1 MRTLLLNPPGYL
13 DFDGGAGA
21 RYQNR
26 REVWS
31 NWYPIW
37 LAYPAGMIAGARL
50 LDAQALQLSLVE
62 TLAIARDYDHVVL
75 YTSSPTLKGDAQVS
89 SALKAQRPDIIVGMV
104 GPHPTVL
111 PEGTLQ
117 DAPAVDYVCRNEF
130 DYSVK
135 EIAEGASFSSVR
147 GIVYRAGDGTCGHTA
162 PRPVDEN
169 LDALPWVTRVYKRDL
184 DVEKY
189 NIPWM
194 HWPYASIYTTR
205 GCPAQCTFCLWPQTT
220 SGHRYR
226 KRSVDDVIA
235 EMTWAKDNLST
246 VKEFFFDDDTFSFEK
261 ERTREIARRLKLLGV
276 TWGGNARGNL
286 DYETLRIMKEGG
298 ARNLVVGYESSSQQ
312 ILNNVKKGIRVEKY
326 VEFSRNA
333 KRAGLMIHGAF
344 IVGLPGET
352 EKTLDDT
359 IRFACELDLDTIQ
372 ISLAAPYPG
381 TQLHDWL
388 VAKGYLKD
396 GGSLVGASGFQDVM
410 VGYPDFPSERIFEG
424 VERFYRRFYFRPRYI
439 GRQVARMVVD
449 RSERKRLLSE
459 GRQFLRFL
467 RERKSR
473 RREAATADPTKP
485 GSLAPNSQGS

>member
-1 MRTLLLNPPGYL
+1 MLRTLLLNPPGFL
-13 DFDGGAGA
+13 EFDGGAGA
-21 RYQNR
+21 RYQSR

-37 LAYPAGMIAGARL
+37 LAYPAGMIEGARL
-50 LDAQALQLSLVE
+50 LDAQAQHLSLAQ
-62 TLAIARDYDHVVL
+62 TLAIAKDYDHVVL
-75 YTSSPTLKGDAQVS
+75 YTSSPTFSGDARVAA
-89 SALKAQRPDIIVGMV
+89 ALKAQHPDSLIGMV

-111 PEGTLQ
+111 PDRALG

-135 EIAEGASFSSVR
+135 ELAEGAPLAAVR
-147 GIVYRAGDGTCGHTA
+147 GIVYRTGDSTYRHTSA
-162 PRPVDEN
+162 RPVDEN

-184 DVEKY
+184 DIEKY

-235 EMTWAKDNLST
+235 EMTWAKGNLGG
-246 VKEFFFDDDTFSFEK
+246 VREFFFDDDTFSFEK
-261 ERTREIARRLKLLGV
+261 ERTREIARRLKPLGI

-298 ARNLVVGYESSSQQ
+298 ARNLVVGYESSAQQ
-312 ILNNVKKGIRVEKY
+312 ILNNVKKGIRVERY
-326 VEFSRNA
+326 VEFTQSA

-344 IVGLPGET
+344 ILGLPGET
-352 EKTLDDT
+352 ERTIEET
-359 IRFACELDLDTIQ
+359 IRFACALDLDTIQ
-372 ISLAAPYPG
+372 VSLAAPYPG
-381 TQLHDWL
+381 TELYDWL
-388 VAKGYLKD
+388 VARGYLKE
-396 GGSLVGASGFQDVM
+396 GGSLVGTNGFQDVM
-410 VGYPDFPSERIFEG
+410 VSYPDLPSERIFEG
-424 VERFYRRFYFRPRYI
+424 LERFYRKFYFRPRYI
-439 GRQVARMVVD
+439 ARQVARMTFD
-449 RSERKRLLSE
+449 RSERRRLLSE

-467 RERKSR
+467 RERKSSR
-473 RREAATADPTKP
+473 RYHFDRTRNAE
-485 GSLAPNSQGS
+485 PNRSSTP

>member
-1 MRTLLLNPPGYL
+1 MLRTLLLNPPGFL

-21 RYQNR
+21 RYQSR

-37 LAYPAGMIAGARL
+37 LAYPAGMIEGARL
-50 LDAQALQLSLVE
+50 LDAQAQHLSFAQ
-62 TLAIARDYDHVVL
+62 TLAIAKDYDHVVL
-75 YTSSPTLKGDAQVS
+75 YTSSPTFPGDARIVA
-89 SALKAQRPDIIVGMV
+89 ALKAQQPGTLVGMV
-104 GPHPTVL
+104 GPYPTVL
-111 PEGTLQ
+111 PDRALQ

-135 EIAEGASFSSVR
+135 ELAEGAPLAAVR
-147 GIVYRAGDGTCGHTA
+147 GIVYRTSDARYHHTPA
-162 PRPVDEN
+162 RPVDEN

-184 DVEKY
+184 DIEKY

-235 EMTWAKDNLST
+235 EMAWAKTNLGE

-261 ERTREIARRLKLLGV
+261 ERTREIARRLKPLGI

-286 DYETLRIMKEGG
+286 DYETLRTMKDGG

-326 VEFSRNA
+326 VEFTKNA

-344 IVGLPGET
+344 ILGLPGET
-352 EKTLDDT
+352 ERTIEET
-359 IRFACELDLDTIQ
+359 IRFACDLDLDTIQ
-372 ISLAAPYPG
+372 VSLAAPYPG
-381 TQLHDWL
+381 TQLYDWL
-388 VAKGYLKD
+388 VGKGYLN
-396 GGSLVGASGFQDVM
+396 GNGSLVSVNGFQDVM
-410 VGYPDFPSERIFEG
+410 VNYPDLPSERIFES
-424 VERFYRRFYFRPRYI
+424 VDRFYRRFYFRPRYI
-439 GRQVARMVVD
+439 GRTVVRMIVD
-449 RSERKRLLSE
+449 RAERKRLLSE

-467 RERKSR
+467 RERRNSR
-473 RREAATADPTKP
+473 RSAVAPAAFASRP
-485 GSLAPNSQGS
+485 

>member
-1 MRTLLLNPPGYL
+1 MLKTLLLNPPGFL

-37 LAYPAGMIAGARL
+37 LAYPAGMIEGARL
-50 LDAQALQLSLVE
+50 VDAQALGLSLAQ
-62 TLAIARDYDHVVL
+62 TLSVTKDYDHVVL
-75 YTSSPTLKGDAQVS
+75 YTSSPTLPGDAQV
-89 SALKAQRPDIIVGMV
+89 AAAVKAQRLDTIVGMV

-111 PEGTLQ
+111 PERTLK
-117 DAPAVDYVCRNEF
+117 DAPVVDYVCRNEF

-135 EIAEGASFSSVR
+135 EIAEGAALSDVR
-147 GIVYRAGDGTCGHTA
+147 GIVYRTSAATYQRTPA
-162 PRPVDEN
+162 RPVDEN

-184 DVEKY
+184 DIEKY

-235 EMTWAKDNLST
+235 EMTWAKDNLRA

-261 ERTREIARRLKLLGV
+261 ERTREIARRLKPLGV

-286 DYETLRIMKEGG
+286 DYETLRTMKDGG

-326 VEFSRNA
+326 VEFTRNA

-344 IVGLPGET
+344 ILGLPGET
-352 EKTLDDT
+352 EKTIEET

-372 ISLAAPYPG
+372 VSLAAPYPG
-381 TQLHDWL
+381 TQLYDWL
-388 VAKGYLKD
+388 VGKGYLNE
-396 GGSLVGASGFQDVM
+396 GGSLVGADGFQDVM
-410 VGYPDFPSERIFEG
+410 VNYPDLPSGRIFAG
-424 VERFYRRFYFRPRYI
+424 VERFYRKFYFRPRYI
-439 GRQVARMVVD
+439 ARQVARMVVD

-467 RERKSR
+467 RERRTRGGDS
-473 RREAATADPTKP
+473 P
-485 GSLAPNSQGS
+485 LAGQTT

>member
-1 MRTLLLNPPGYL
+1 MLRTLLLNPPGYR

-37 LAYPAGMIAGARL
+37 LAYPAGMIEGARL
-50 LDAQALQLSLVE
+50 LDAQAQRLSLDE
-62 TLAIARDYDHVVL
+62 TLFVAGDFDHVVL
-75 YTSSPTLKGDAQVS
+75 YTSSPTLPGDAQV
-89 SALKAQRPDIIVGMV
+89 AAAVKAQRPHTLVGMV

-111 PEGTLQ
+111 PEQTLR

-135 EIAEGASFSSVR
+135 EIAEGAPLFAVR
-147 GIVYRAGDGTCGHTA
+147 GIVYRAEDATCRHTPA
-162 PRPVDEN
+162 RPVDEN

-184 DVEKY
+184 DVERY

-194 HWPYASIYTTR
+194 EWPYVSLYTTR

-226 KRSVDDVIA
+226 KRSVDDVVA
-235 EMTWAKDNLST
+235 ELTWVRANLGG
-246 VKEFFFDDDTFSFEK
+246 VKEFFFDDDTFSFER
-261 ERTREIARRLKLLGV
+261 ERTREIARRLKPLGI

-286 DYETLRIMKEGG
+286 DYETLRIMKDAG

-326 VEFSRNA
+326 VEFTRSA

-344 IVGLPGET
+344 ILGLPGET
-352 EKTLDDT
+352 ERTIEET

-372 ISLAAPYPG
+372 VSLAAPYPG
-381 TQLHDWL
+381 TQLYDWL
-388 VAKGYLKD
+388 AERRYLNA
-396 GGSLVGASGFQDVM
+396 GGSLVSEAGFQDVM
-410 VGYPDFPSERIFEG
+410 VRYPDLSSERIFGG
-424 VERFYRRFYFRPRYI
+424 VEHFYRRFYFRPRYI

-467 RERKSR
+467 RERR
-473 RREAATADPTKP
+473 RGRRGTGMAGPAPS
-485 GSLAPNSQGS
+485 GSASMGG

>member
-1 MRTLLLNPPGYL
+1 MSMLRTLLLNPPGFL

-21 RYQNR
+21 RYQSR

-37 LAYPAGMIAGARL
+37 LAYPAGMIEGARL
-50 LDAQALQLSLVE
+50 LDAQAQHLSLDQ
-62 TLAIARDYDHVVL
+62 TLAVAKDYDHVVL
-75 YTSSPTLKGDAQVS
+75 YTSSPTLPGDAGV
-89 SALKAQRPDIIVGMV
+89 AAAVKAQQPDTLVGMV

-111 PEGTLQ
+111 PEQALQ
-117 DAPAVDYVCRNEF
+117 NASAVDYVCRNEF

-135 EIAEGASFSSVR
+135 ELAEGAPLAAVR
-147 GIVYRAGDGTCGHTA
+147 GIVYRTGDATYHHTSA
-162 PRPVDEN
+162 RPVDEN

-184 DVEKY
+184 DIKKY

-226 KRSVDDVIA
+226 RRSVDDVIA
-235 EMTWAKDNLST
+235 EMTWAKHNLSA
-246 VKEFFFDDDTFSFEK
+246 VREFFFDDDTFSFEK
-261 ERTREIARRLKLLGV
+261 ERTRQIARGLKPLGI

-326 VEFSRNA
+326 VEFTRNA

-344 IVGLPGET
+344 ILGLPGET
-352 EKTLDDT
+352 ERTIEET
-359 IRFACELDLDTIQ
+359 IRFACMLDLDTIQ
-372 ISLAAPYPG
+372 VSLAAPYPG
-381 TQLHDWL
+381 TQLYDWL
-388 VAKGYLKD
+388 VARGYLNE
-396 GGSLVGASGFQDVM
+396 GGSLVGTNGFQDVM
-410 VGYPDFPSERIFEG
+410 VSYPDLPSERIFEG
-424 VERFYRRFYFRPRYI
+424 VERFYRKFYFRPSYI
-439 GRQVARMVVD
+439 ARQVGRMIVH
-449 RSERKRLLSE
+449 RSERRRLLSE

-467 RERKSR
+467 RERTTSR
-473 RREAATADPTKP
+473 RYGRDNTCNAEANR
-485 GSLAPNSQGS
+485 SLTP

>member
-1 MRTLLLNPPGYL
+1 MLRTLLLNPPGFL

-21 RYQNR
+21 RYQSR

-37 LAYPAGMIAGARL
+37 LAYPAGMIEGARL
-50 LDAQALQLSLVE
+50 LDAQAQHLSLDQ
-62 TLAIARDYDHVVL
+62 TLAVAKDYDHVVL
-75 YTSSPTLKGDAQVS
+75 YTSSPTLPGDAGV
-89 SALKAQRPDIIVGMV
+89 AAAVKAQQPDTLVGMV

-111 PEGTLQ
+111 PEQALQ
-117 DAPAVDYVCRNEF
+117 DASAVDYVCRNEF

-135 EIAEGASFSSVR
+135 ELAEGAPLAAVR
-147 GIVYRAGDGTCGHTA
+147 GIVYRTGDATYHHTSA
-162 PRPVDEN
+162 RPVDEN

-184 DVEKY
+184 DIEKY

-226 KRSVDDVIA
+226 SRSVDDVIA
-235 EMTWAKDNLST
+235 EMTWAKHNLGA
-246 VKEFFFDDDTFSFEK
+246 VREFFFDDDTFSFEK
-261 ERTREIARRLKLLGV
+261 ERTRQIARGLKPLGI

-326 VEFSRNA
+326 VEFTRNA

-344 IVGLPGET
+344 ILGLPGET
-352 EKTLDDT
+352 ERTIEET
-359 IRFACELDLDTIQ
+359 IRFACTLDLDTIQ
-372 ISLAAPYPG
+372 VSLAAPYPG
-381 TQLHDWL
+381 TQLYDWL
-388 VAKGYLKD
+388 VARGYLNE
-396 GGSLVGASGFQDVM
+396 GGSLVGTNGFQDVM
-410 VGYPDFPSERIFEG
+410 VSYPDLPSERIFEG
-424 VERFYRRFYFRPRYI
+424 VERFYRKFYFRPSYI
-439 GRQVARMVVD
+439 ARQVGRMIVD
-449 RSERKRLLSE
+449 RSERRRLLSE

-467 RERKSR
+467 RERTTSR
-473 RREAATADPTKP
+473 RYGRDNACNAEANR
-485 GSLAPNSQGS
+485 SLTP

>member
-1 MRTLLLNPPGYL
+1 MSMLRTLLLNPPGFL

-37 LAYPAGMIAGARL
+37 LAYPAGMIEGARL
-50 LDAQALQLSLVE
+50 VDAQALRLSLAQ
-62 TLAIARDYDHVVL
+62 TLLVTKDYDHVVL
-75 YTSSPTLKGDAQVS
+75 YTSSPTLPGDAQV
-89 SALKAQRPDIIVGMV
+89 AAAVKAQRPDTIVGMV
-104 GPHPTVL
+104 GPLPTVL
-111 PEGTLQ
+111 PERTLK

-135 EIAEGASFSSVR
+135 EIAEGAALSDVR
-147 GIVYRAGDGTCGHTA
+147 GIVYHTGA
-162 PRPVDEN
+162 ATYQHTPARPVDEN

-184 DVEKY
+184 DIEKY

-235 EMTWAKDNLST
+235 EMTWAKDNLRA
-246 VKEFFFDDDTFSFEK
+246 VREFFFDDDTFSFEK
-261 ERTREIARRLKLLGV
+261 ERTREIARRLKPLGI

-286 DYETLRIMKEGG
+286 DYETLRTMKEGG

-326 VEFSRNA
+326 VEFTRDA

-344 IVGLPGET
+344 ILGLPGET
-352 EKTLDDT
+352 EKTIEET

-372 ISLAAPYPG
+372 VSLAAPYPG
-381 TQLHDWL
+381 TQLYDWL
-388 VAKGYLKD
+388 VGKGYLNE
-396 GGSLVGASGFQDVM
+396 GGSLVSAEGFQDVM
-410 VGYPDFPSERIFEG
+410 VNYPDLPSDRIFAG
-424 VERFYRRFYFRPRYI
+424 VERFYRKFYFRPRYI
-439 GRQVARMVVD
+439 ARQVAHMVLD

-459 GRQFLRFL
+459 GRQFVRFL
-467 RERKSR
+467 RERRTRGGDS
-473 RREAATADPTKP
+473 P
-485 GSLAPNSQGS
+485 LAGQTT

>member
-1 MRTLLLNPPGYL
+1 MSMLRTLLLNPPGFL

-37 LAYPAGMIAGARL
+37 LAYPAGMIEGARL
-50 LDAQALQLSLVE
+50 LDAQAQHLSLAQ
-62 TLAIARDYDHVVL
+62 TLAIAKDYDHVVL
-75 YTSSPTLKGDAQVS
+75 YTSSPTFAGDARVAA
-89 SALKAQRPDIIVGMV
+89 ALKAQQPGVLVGMV

-111 PEGTLQ
+111 PDRALQ
-117 DAPAVDYVCRNEF
+117 GAPAVDYVCRNEF

-135 EIAEGASFSSVR
+135 ELAEGAPLAAVR
-147 GIVYRAGDGTCGHTA
+147 GIVYRTGDATFHHTA
-162 PRPVDEN
+162 ARPVDEN

-184 DVEKY
+184 DIEKY

-235 EMTWAKDNLST
+235 EMTWAKDNLGA
-246 VKEFFFDDDTFSFEK
+246 VREFFFDDDTFSFEK
-261 ERTREIARRLKLLGV
+261 ERTRQIALRLKPLGI

-286 DYETLRIMKEGG
+286 DYETLRIMKDGG

-326 VEFSRNA
+326 VEFTRNA

-344 IVGLPGET
+344 ILGLPGET
-352 EKTLDDT
+352 ERTIEET
-359 IRFACELDLDTIQ
+359 IRFACSLDLDTIQ
-372 ISLAAPYPG
+372 VSLAAPYPG
-381 TQLHDWL
+381 TQLYDWL
-388 VAKGYLKD
+388 IARGYLNE
-396 GGSLVGASGFQDVM
+396 GGSLVGTNGFQDVM
-410 VGYPDFPSERIFEG
+410 VSYPDLPSERIFEG
-424 VERFYRRFYFRPRYI
+424 VERFYRKFYFRPSYI
-439 GRQVARMVVD
+439 ARQIARIAVD
-449 RSERKRLLSE
+449 RSERRRLLSE

-467 RERKSR
+467 RERRSSR
-473 RREAATADPTKP
+473 RYGRDTHATGA
-485 GSLAPNSQGS
+485 

>member
-1 MRTLLLNPPGYL
+1 MSMLRTLLLNPPGFL

-37 LAYPAGMIAGARL
+37 LAYPAGMIEGARL
-50 LDAQALQLSLVE
+50 VDAQALRLSLAQ
-62 TLAIARDYDHVVL
+62 TLFVTKDYDHVVL
-75 YTSSPTLKGDAQVS
+75 YTSSPTLPGDAQV
-89 SALKAQRPDIIVGMV
+89 AAAVKTQRPDTIVGMV

-111 PEGTLQ
+111 PERTLK

-135 EIAEGASFSSVR
+135 EIAEGAALSDVR
-147 GIVYRAGDGTCGHTA
+147 GIVYRTGAATYQHTPA
-162 PRPVDEN
+162 RPVDEN

-184 DVEKY
+184 DIEKY

-235 EMTWAKDNLST
+235 EMTWAKGNLRA
-246 VKEFFFDDDTFSFEK
+246 VREFFFDDDTFSFEK
-261 ERTREIARRLKLLGV
+261 ERTREIARRLKPLGI

-286 DYETLRIMKEGG
+286 DYETLRTMKEGG

-326 VEFSRNA
+326 VEFTRDA

-344 IVGLPGET
+344 ILGLPGET
-352 EKTLDDT
+352 EKTIEET

-372 ISLAAPYPG
+372 VSLAAPYPG
-381 TQLHDWL
+381 TQLYDWL
-388 VAKGYLKD
+388 VGKGYLNE
-396 GGSLVGASGFQDVM
+396 GGSLVSAEGFQDVM
-410 VGYPDFPSERIFEG
+410 VNYPDLPSDRIFAG
-424 VERFYRRFYFRPRYI
+424 VERFYRKFYFRPRYI
-439 GRQVARMVVD
+439 ARQVAHMVVD

-459 GRQFLRFL
+459 GRQFVRFL
-467 RERKSR
+467 RERRTRGGDS
-473 RREAATADPTKP
+473 P
-485 GSLAPNSQGS
+485 LAGQTT

>member
-1 MRTLLLNPPGYL
+1 MLRTLLLNPPGFL

-37 LAYPAGMIAGARL
+37 LAYPAGMIEGARL
-50 LDAQALQLSLVE
+50 VDAQALRLSLAQ
-62 TLAIARDYDHVVL
+62 TLFVTKDYDHVVL
-75 YTSSPTLKGDAQVS
+75 YTSSPTLPGDAQAAAAV
-89 SALKAQRPDIIVGMV
+89 KAQRPDTIVGMV

-111 PEGTLQ
+111 PERTLK

-135 EIAEGASFSSVR
+135 EIAEGAALSDVR
-147 GIVYRAGDGTCGHTA
+147 GIVYRTGAATYEHTPA
-162 PRPVDEN
+162 RPVDEN

-184 DVEKY
+184 DIEKY

-235 EMTWAKDNLST
+235 EMTWAKDNLSA
-246 VKEFFFDDDTFSFEK
+246 VREFFFDDDTFSFEK
-261 ERTREIARRLKLLGV
+261 ERTREIARRLKPLGM

-286 DYETLRIMKEGG
+286 DYETLRTMKEGG

-326 VEFSRNA
+326 VEFTRNA

-344 IVGLPGET
+344 ILGLPGET
-352 EKTLDDT
+352 EKTIEET
-359 IRFACELDLDTIQ
+359 IRFACDLDLDTIQ
-372 ISLAAPYPG
+372 VSLAAPYPG
-381 TQLHDWL
+381 TQLYDWL
-388 VAKGYLKD
+388 VGKGHLNE
-396 GGSLVGASGFQDVM
+396 GGSLVSAEGFQDVM
-410 VGYPDFPSERIFEG
+410 VNYPDLPSGRIFAG
-424 VERFYRRFYFRPRYI
+424 VERFYRKFYFRPRYI
-439 GRQVARMVVD
+439 ARQVARMVVD

-467 RERKSR
+467 RERR
-473 RREAATADPTKP
+473 TR
-485 GSLAPNSQGS
+485 GSDSPLAGQTT

>member
-1 MRTLLLNPPGYL
+1 MAMLRTLLLNPPGFL

-37 LAYPAGMIAGARL
+37 LAYPAGMIEGARL
-50 LDAQALQLSLVE
+50 LDAQAQHLSLAQ
-62 TLAIARDYDHVVL
+62 TLATAKDYEHVVL
-75 YTSSPTLKGDAQVS
+75 YTSSPTLPGDARV
-89 SALKAQRPDIIVGMV
+89 AAAVKAQRADTLVGMV

-111 PEGTLQ
+111 PERTLQ

-135 EIAEGASFSSVR
+135 ELAEGAPLADVR
-147 GIVYRAGDGTCGHTA
+147 GIVYRTGPETYRHTPA
-162 PRPVDEN
+162 RPVDEN

-184 DVEKY
+184 DLEKY

-226 KRSVDDVIA
+226 RRSIDDVIA
-235 EMTWAKDNLST
+235 EMTWAKDNLGA
-246 VKEFFFDDDTFSFEK
+246 VREFFFDDDTFSFEK
-261 ERTREIARRLKLLGV
+261 ERTREIARRLKPLGL

-286 DYETLRIMKEGG
+286 DYETLRVMKEGG

-326 VEFSRNA
+326 VEFTRNA

-344 IVGLPGET
+344 ILGLPGET
-352 EKTLDDT
+352 EKTIDQT

-372 ISLAAPYPG
+372 VSLAAPYPG
-381 TQLHDWL
+381 TQLYDWL
-388 VAKGYLKD
+388 VARGYLND
-396 GGSLVGASGFQDVM
+396 GGSLVAASGFQDVM
-410 VGYPDFPSERIFEG
+410 VNYPDLPSERIFGG
-424 VERFYRRFYFRPRYI
+424 VERFYRKFYFRPRYI
-439 GRQVARMVVD
+439 ARQVARMIVD

-467 RERKSR
+467 RERKASR
-473 RREAATADPTKP
+473 RAARMA
-485 GSLAPNSQGS
+485 GHANSMSVALDQ

>member
-1 MRTLLLNPPGYL
+1 MSMLRTLLLNPPGFL

-37 LAYPAGMIAGARL
+37 LAYPAGMIEGARL
-50 LDAQALQLSLVE
+50 VDAQALRLSLAQ
-62 TLAIARDYDHVVL
+62 TLFVAKDYDHVVL
-75 YTSSPTLKGDAQVS
+75 YTSSPTLPGDAQV
-89 SALKAQRPDIIVGMV
+89 AAAVKAQRPDTIVGMV

-111 PEGTLQ
+111 PERTLK

-135 EIAEGASFSSVR
+135 EIAEGAALSDVR
-147 GIVYRAGDGTCGHTA
+147 GIVYPTGAATYEHTPA
-162 PRPVDEN
+162 RPVDEN

-184 DVEKY
+184 DIEKY

-235 EMTWAKDNLST
+235 EMTWAKDNLRT
-246 VKEFFFDDDTFSFEK
+246 VREFFFDDDTFSFEK
-261 ERTREIARRLKLLGV
+261 ERTREIARRLKPLGI

-286 DYETLRIMKEGG
+286 DYETLRTMKEGG

-326 VEFSRNA
+326 VEFTRNA

-344 IVGLPGET
+344 ILGLPGET
-352 EKTLDDT
+352 EKTIEET

-372 ISLAAPYPG
+372 VSLAAPYPG
-381 TQLHDWL
+381 TQLYDWL
-388 VAKGYLKD
+388 VGNGYLNE
-396 GGSLVGASGFQDVM
+396 GGSLVSAEGFQDVM
-410 VGYPDFPSERIFEG
+410 VNYPDLPSGRIFAG
-424 VERFYRRFYFRPRYI
+424 VERFYRKFYFRPRYI
-439 GRQVARMVVD
+439 ARQVARMVVD

-467 RERKSR
+467 RERR
-473 RREAATADPTKP
+473 TRGGD
-485 GSLAPNSQGS
+485 SLFAGQTT

>member
-1 MRTLLLNPPGYL
+1 MSMLRTLLLNPPGYL

-37 LAYPAGMIAGARL
+37 LAYPAGMIPGARL
-50 LDAQALQLSLVE
+50 LDAQAQQLSLAQ

-75 YTSSPTLKGDAQVS
+75 YTSSPTLHGDAQVV
-89 SALKAQRPDIIVGMV
+89 AAVKTQRPDALVGMV

-111 PEGTLQ
+111 PEQTLQ
-117 DAPAVDYVCRNEF
+117 GAPAVDYVCRNEF

-135 EIAEGASFSSVR
+135 EIAEGAPLSSVR
-147 GIVYRAGDGTCGHTA
+147 GIVYRAGDDTCRHTA
-162 PRPVDEN
+162 ARPADEN

-184 DVEKY
+184 DIEKY

-226 KRSVDDVIA
+226 KRSVDDVIG
-235 EMTWAKDNLST
+235 EMTWAKENLRA

-261 ERTREIARRLKLLGV
+261 ERTREIAQRLKPLGI

-286 DYETLRIMKEGG
+286 DYETLRIMKDGG

-326 VEFSRNA
+326 VEFTRNA

-359 IRFACELDLDTIQ
+359 IRFACDLDLDTIQ
-372 ISLAAPYPG
+372 VSLAAPYPG
-381 TQLHDWL
+381 TQLYDWL
-388 VAKGYLKD
+388 VTKGYLKD
-396 GGSLVGASGFQDVM
+396 GGSLVSANGFQDVM
-410 VGYPDFPSERIFEG
+410 VSYPGLPAERIFGG
-424 VERFYRRFYFRPRYI
+424 VDRFYRRFYFRPRYI
-439 GRQVARMVVD
+439 GRQIAKMVAD
-449 RSERKRLLSE
+449 RAERKRLLSE

-467 RERKSR
+467 RERRTR
-473 RREAATADPTKP
+473 RRDARAADPTTS
-485 GSLAPNSQGS
+485 GSLAPSR